1 MKNFQ
6 NLIGFIILSVAII
19 VAAIIIKTGL
29 VELGTQVWHGFNML

>member
-19 VAAIIIKTGL
+19 ASAVIIKTGL
-29 VELGTQVWHGFNML
+29 EELGAAVLDGFNML